1 MKLSEKILYCR
12 KKAGWSQEALA
23 DKLGVSRQAVSKW
36 ETGEAEPELSKLKLL
51 AAVFQV
57 STDWLLSQ
65 DAPPVEPEQ
74 ETSASQSAQPVSSDW
89 MDKLPGFLSRMVR
102 RFGWLYGIYLAL
114 GGAGIGFIGFLA
126 RTMSRKM
133 FQSFNSLIS
142 DPQLSFS
149 YPGMDKLVLKDI
161 NMDVA
166 EGEFVSILG
175 QSGCGKSTLLRLLAG
190 LEKQTSGEIL
200 IDGKPFSGPS
210 LSRGVVF
217 QDYGLFPWMTAGENI
232 MLALRQR
239 FPERDKKEL
248 REVAVNMLQSVGL
261 DKGVYNKLP
270 KELSGG
276 MKQRCAIA
284 RAFGIDPPI
293 LLMDEPFGALDAVT
307 RARLQDMVL
316 ELWRKQEPKKTVF
329 FVTHDVDEAILL
341 STKIFVLGQSPSN
354 VIFSCDIPSDGR
366 PTRETQF
373 DDPKFLNLRNT
384 LIRYINQDV
393 ASRIS

>member
-1 MKLSEKILYCR
+1 MR
-12 KKAGWSQEALA
+12 
-23 DKLGVSRQAVSKW
+23 
-36 ETGEAEPELSKLKLL
+36 ETVIK
-51 AAVFQV
+51 
-57 STDWLLSQ
+57 D
-65 DAPPVEPEQ
+65 
-74 ETSASQSAQPVSSDW
+74 
-89 MDKLPGFLSRMVR
+89 
-102 RFGWLYGIYLAL
+102 
-114 GGAGIGFIGFLA
+114 
-126 RTMSRKM
+126 
-133 FQSFNSLIS
+133 
-142 DPQLSFS
+142 LSFS
-149 YPGMDKLVLKDI
+149 YPGTDKLVLKDI

-354 VIFSCDIPSDGR
+354 VIFNCDIPSDGR
-366 PTRETQF
+366 STRETQF
-373 DDPKFLNLRNT
+373 EDPKFLNLRNT

>member
-1 MKLSEKILYCR
+1 MR
-12 KKAGWSQEALA
+12 
-23 DKLGVSRQAVSKW
+23 
-36 ETGEAEPELSKLKLL
+36 ETVIK
-51 AAVFQV
+51 
-57 STDWLLSQ
+57 D
-65 DAPPVEPEQ
+65 
-74 ETSASQSAQPVSSDW
+74 
-89 MDKLPGFLSRMVR
+89 
-102 RFGWLYGIYLAL
+102 
-114 GGAGIGFIGFLA
+114 
-126 RTMSRKM
+126 
-133 FQSFNSLIS
+133 
-142 DPQLSFS
+142 LSFS
-149 YPGMDKLVLKDI
+149 YPGTDKLVLKDI

-354 VIFSCDIPSDGR
+354 VIFSCDIPSGGR

-373 DDPKFLNLRNT
+373 EDPKFLNLRNT